1 MSRIN
6 LSRFNVAPRYLTSA
20 CPRTSRKWQRLNF
33 MSTPNTVVCTA
44 RHDEYLLREERSF
57 NLAALS
63 TNVYV
68 PMRPVPLEC
77 FLTLC
82 RTCCLHCV
90 DLPTMVSG
98 A

>member
-1 MSRIN
+1 MS
-6 LSRFNVAPRYLTSA
+6 A
-20 CPRTSRKWQRLNF
+20 
-33 MSTPNTVVCTA
+33 PNTVVCTA

-90 DLPTMVSG
+90 DLPTMTPG

>member
-1 MSRIN
+1 MS
-6 LSRFNVAPRYLTSA
+6 A
-20 CPRTSRKWQRLNF
+20 
-33 MSTPNTVVCTA
+33 PNTVVCTA

-90 DLPTMVSG
+90 DPFINTGALQSYQRLPVAVLKRKWGSSYGMCTLTRE
-98 A
+98 